1 MSTDGKPKETSLGIV
16 RLKDAAKW
24 FNGTQ
29 VLRGITL
36 TFEAGKTTVVLGPSG
51 CGKTVML
58 KHIIGLLR
66 PERGEVWFED
76 TRIDTLR
83 EAQLSGIRRQFGF
96 LFQQG
101 ALFDSMTVG
110 ENVAFPLIE
119 HTTQTLRQR
128 AEQVHAV
135 LAMVGMTGSIRKM
148 PAELSGGQRKR
159 VALAR
164 AIVLE
169 PKVILYDEPTTGL
182 DPIRAD
188 VINRLI
194 LKLKDELQITS
205 IVVTHDL
212 GSAFQVAD
220 RMVMLYDG
228 SVVMEGSPQD
238 LRQSPSPIVQRFLQ
252 GEASA
257 EDLAGITGN
266 GQGRSDAAR

>member
-1 MSTDGKPKETSLGIV
+1 MDGNENETPAGIV
-16 RLKDAAKW
+16 RLRDAAKS
-24 FNGTQ
+24 FDGVQ
-29 VLRGITL
+29 VLRGVSLDFPT
-36 TFEAGKTTVVLGPSG
+36 GKTTVVLGPSG

-58 KHIIGLLR
+58 KHIIGLLK
-66 PERGEVWFED
+66 PETGEVWYGE

-83 EAQLSGIRRQFGF
+83 EAKLAGIRQQFGF

-101 ALFDSMTVG
+101 ALFDSMDVG
-110 ENVAFPLIE
+110 DNVAFPLVE
-119 HTTQTLRQR
+119 HTGQDAKQR
-128 AEQVHAV
+128 GERVRHV
-135 LAMVGMTGSIRKM
+135 LAMVGMTGSINKM

-182 DPIRAD
+182 DPIRSD

-194 LKLKDELQITS
+194 VKLQNELQITS

-228 SVVMEGSPQD
+228 SVVMQGTPQE
-238 LRQSPSPIVQRFLQ
+238 LRQSANPIVQRFLQ

-257 EDLAGITGN
+257 EELAGIN
-266 GQGRSDAAR
+266 GEVEPGSDRGT